1 MSKKFTLIY
10 TYNPSESIIS
20 CFDSDTIQPHPNSH
34 YSVPIQA
41 TEAVGIN
48 KVYL

>member
-1 MSKKFTLIY
+1 MSKSFTHIY
-10 TYNPSESIIS
+10 AYNPSESIIS
-20 CFDSDTIQPHPNSH
+20 CCDSDTIQPRPNSH